1 MPPKAH
7 FRNAQTPCT
16 VDLLNAQMIQTMLDQ
31 VDYYISA
38 IRTKGEHITHVRVHK
53 ALPDKSFAP
62 HGIIQPRSTVIVNL
76 RNSRIYKTL
85 VLEGHRARPGQPVQL
100 VERGNRFYLR
110 TVPSDDPADDLGDM
124 PGF

>member
-1 MPPKAH
+1 
-7 FRNAQTPCT
+7 
-16 VDLLNAQMIQTMLDQ
+16 MLDN

-38 IRTKGEHITHVRVHK
+38 VRLKGSHITHVRVHK

-85 VLEGHRARPGQPVQL
+85 VLQGQTARPGDPVKL
-100 VERGNRFYLR
+100 IEHGSRFYLR
-110 TVPSDDPADDLGDM
+110 ATPLGDAGDDLGDV
-124 PGF
+124 PSF